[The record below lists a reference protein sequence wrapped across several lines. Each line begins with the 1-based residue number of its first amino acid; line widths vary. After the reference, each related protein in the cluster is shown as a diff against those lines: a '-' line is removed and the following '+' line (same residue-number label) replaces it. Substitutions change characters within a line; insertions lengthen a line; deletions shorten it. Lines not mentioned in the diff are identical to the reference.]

1 MKNSISSLCI
11 LFLTIIV
18 GCTFSISAKI
28 INAEADWRKA
38 AQYAESLGLAS
49 SLPQSEADNLFANN
63 QMAELVDFYHNHP
76 QFLDSKNDFIM
87 RETARILTK
96 YNTTLPVDNLCAG
109 LAKKPDAESLY
120 ELAILSHYT
129 SDNMNSSD
137 AIEMLIKSYD
147 KGCTRA
153 VPVLCAYYA
162 TDPLAMNIVKKPLNS
177 KKRLKLLEKLF
188 DLSEKGDVDANLVLQ
203 QAFKFRSNM
212 LDDLSSPLADRL
224 FNDAKKESAQ
234 RLAQAGIPYFQFLYH
249 QLSYNP
255 KDTKNE
261 ESYSWL
267 KKACDNGSPE
277 AWREMGLLLSEKHLG
292 NYAGIHKNLE
302 ESIRCFEKVVTLPYN
317 EAVAADTYYDL
328 GYAYENGIGV
338 EADIKRA
345 ADYYRRSFS
354 GGSHPLAAIRLGYMY
369 ESGLFGE
376 PDYKMAFYYY
386 FKGKAPVSLYKIAE
400 FYDYGKGVEQSPE
413 TALRYYIRVTMSDY
427 PSLPSE
433 LQSNVGWRMKELRKL
448 YPDVTAY

>member
-1 MKNSISSLCI
+1 MKNSISSLCV

-28 INAEADWRKA
+28 VNAEADWREA

-96 YNTTLPVDNLCAG
+96 YNTSFPVDNLCAG
-109 LAKKPDAESLY
+109 LAKQSDAESLY
-120 ELAILSHYT
+120 ELAILSHYM
-129 SDNMNSSD
+129 SDNTNRSD

-147 KGCTRA
+147 KGCARA

-162 TDPLAMNIVKKPLNS
+162 TDHLGVNMKP
-177 KKRLKLLEKLF
+177 KKRIKLLEKLF
-188 DLSEKGDVDANLVLQ
+188 ELGEKGDVDANLVLQ
-203 QAFKFRSNM
+203 QAFWLRSTM
-212 LDDLSSPLADRL
+212 LDDLSSPLAYRL
-224 FNDAKKESAQ
+224 DDAKKESAK

-317 EAVAADTYYDL
+317 EAVVADTYYDL

-354 GGSHPLAAIRLGYMY
+354 GSNHPLAAIRLGYMY

>member
-1 MKNSISSLCI
+1 MKNSIFSLWVVI
-11 LFLTIIV
+11 VAIIT
-18 GCTFSISAKI
+18 GSTFPASAKI
-28 INAEADWRKA
+28 IDAEADWRKA

-49 SLPQSEADNLFANN
+49 PVPQAEADNLFANN
-63 QMAELVDFYHNHP
+63 QMAELMDFYTNRP
-76 QFLDSKNDFIM
+76 YLLDSKTAFIM

-96 YNTTLPVDNLCAG
+96 YNDTFPADNLRAR
-109 LAKKPDAESLY
+109 LSKQSDAESLY
-120 ELAILSHYT
+120 ELAILSHYM
-129 SDNMNSSD
+129 SDNTNRSD

-147 KGCTRA
+147 KGCARA

-162 TDPLAMNIVKKPLNS
+162 TEHLGVNMKP
-177 KKRLKLLEKLF
+177 KKRIKLLEKLF
-188 DLSEKGDVDANLVLQ
+188 ELGEKGDVDANLVLQ
-203 QAFKFRSNM
+203 QAFWLRSTM
-212 LDDLSSPLADRL
+212 LDDLSSPLAYRL
-224 FNDAKKESAQ
+224 DDAKKESAK
-234 RLAQAGIPYFQFLYH
+234 RLAQPGIPYFQFLYH

-317 EAVAADTYYDL
+317 EAVVADTYYDL

-354 GGSHPLAAIRLGYMY
+354 GINHPLAAIRLGYMY